1 MSASVVCAL
10 LLAAGA
16 LAVGL
21 CRRGGLSMIGVMVV
35 VVLHADTARRLVLQW
50 LENAETEGELSKG
63 E

>member
-35 VVLHADTARRLVLQW
+35 VVLHADTAR
-50 LENAETEGELSKG
+50 
-63 E
+63 